1 MKYITLQ
8 RNPIVPVNKVI
19 SDIESIICRYGYRG
33 NNVQLDS
40 GVAHL
45 RVYEIPTEG
54 AVYLFATDRP
64 APKSIASNVAL
75 MGFDESN
82 STTLKWLQADI
93 NELASTYLRIDT
105 DLVGEAILLAL
116 TK

>member
-45 RVYEIPTEG
+45 RVYEIPAEG
-54 AVYLFATDRP
+54 AVYLFTTDRP
-64 APKSIASNVAL
+64 APQSIASNVAL

-82 STTLKWLQADI
+82 SRTLKSLETDVNQ
-93 NELASTYLRIDT
+93 LALTYLKADT
-105 DLVGEAILLAL
+105 DLIGQAILDAL
-116 TK
+116 SK